1 MHKLP
6 KYLVWIGAFLFVAMF
21 PVGELCAQNNL
32 ETLTNKD
39 LVAYPPKSSLRAT
52 RWLCK
57 ADKFK
62 AEGNAEKA
70 VLYYTKAAEK
80 GDACAQ
86 FVLSLCYNEGYG
98 VSPDAERSMHW
109 LSLSVGQEYALA
121 QNFLGVMYTYHK
133 ENADYKKA
141 LAYYKKAALQGY
153 SEAQYNVGW
162 CYFNGYGVEADQ
174 EEAMRWIRKA
184 ADQEYALA
192 LDAMWQG
199 YYFGTKG
206 LPRDYKQAAD
216 WMEKAIAKGEQMP
229 QFYLATLYL
238 EGKGVEADTV
248 KALSLFTQSA
258 EEGYMWSQNKL
269 GGLYEVGIG
278 VPADSAAAYA
288 WYKKA
293 AEQGLDGAQ
302 NNMGRCYLIGI
313 GVEKNPK
320 LAVEWYQR
328 SSQNGNMYA
337 MTNLAWCYMQGCG
350 IYGKDENGIWNRFC
364 DAQPEKGEKGRDVL
378 KRWYWFPPYEYM
390 VLYYPWLSRNP
401 VAGKFLLPAAWG
413 IRAVRGV
420 VCGRGKYKR
429 EMLRQ
434 IDASQIGVRQDIYRR
449 LQLRFH

>member
-1 MHKLP
+1 MLSKLLKRP
-6 KYLVWIGAFLFVAMF
+6 LGLGVLFFIAMMLSA
-21 PVGELCAQNNL
+21 GELSAQV
-32 ETLTNKD
+32 E
-39 LVAYPPKSSLRAT
+39 LVNVTSEALFAYPPKSSLRAA
-52 RWLCK
+52 RWLRK

-62 AEGNAEKA
+62 TEGNAEKA

-80 GDACAQ
+80 NDARGQ
-86 FVLSLCYNEGYG
+86 FLLSLCYSSGYG
-98 VSPDAERSMHW
+98 VDADGEKAMHW
-109 LSLSVGQEYALA
+109 LSLSAQQGYALA
-121 QNFLGVMYTYHK
+121 QNLMGVLYTYK

-174 EEAMRWIRKA
+174 EEAMRWIRLA
-184 ADQEYALA
+184 AEQEYALA

-206 LPRDYKQAAD
+206 LPHDYKQAAD

-293 AEQGLDGAQ
+293 AEQGLADAQ
-302 NNMGRCYLIGI
+302 NNVGRCYRIGI
-313 GVEKNPK
+313 GVEENPA
-320 LAVEWYQR
+320 LAVEWYQQA
-328 SSQNGNMYA
+328 SKNGNVYA
-337 MTNLAWCYMQGCG
+337 MSNLGWCYEYGYG
-350 IYGKDENGIWNRFC
+350 IDKNHAC
-364 DAQPEKGEKGRDVL
+364 ALQ
-378 KRWYWFPPYEYM
+378 
-390 VLYYPWLSRNP
+390 YYKEAVEHHLS
-401 VAGKFLLPAAWG
+401 L
-413 IRAVRGV
+413 IH
-420 VCGRGKYKR
+420 
-429 EMLRQ
+429 
-434 IDASQIGVRQDIYRR
+434 I
-449 LQLRFH
+449 